1 MRITVGTIEHIR
13 DLALSRQDGGLSEAG
28 NVELFDSIDC
38 LDQDELGELYAV
50 VCVGQS
56 GKIGVFGEAVGDA
69 RVLGASAEE
78 YLFGL
83 GNLGTY
89 LAAGAALL
97 KLE

>member
-13 DLALSRQDGGLSEAG
+13 DLALSRQDRGLSEAG

-38 LDQDELGELYAV
+38 LGQDELGELYAV
-50 VCVGQS
+50 ACVGQS
-56 GKIGVFGEAVGDA
+56 GKIGGDEAVGDA
-69 RVLGASAEE
+69 RGRGASAAE